1 VPTLAV
7 LEPYS
12 DRKARGAFFTPP
24 AIAEFLAYWAIQ
36 QNPHARLLDPSSG
49 DGVFLKA
56 AGEELRRLGTPQSAL
71 DSQIYGVDLHPGSV
85 HQSRELLAESGLGAH
100 LLESDFFAVT
110 PPTDLFANLE
120 PFDAVIGNPPYIRYQ
135 QHIGKVRQA
144 AAAAALRQG
153 VRVSGLASSW
163 APLLVH
169 AAAFLKPEGW
179 LAMVLP
185 AELLTVGYAEPV
197 RRWLRERFA
206 AVRLVLFETLQFS
219 DALENVVLLLANG
232 SGGCDGF
239 SLYHVHDAQDL
250 RRIPFTEIQFTPSDV
265 GKWTE
270 LLLSMRERQ
279 LFKRVLRE
287 HFVGL
292 TQYATVELGT
302 VTGSNDFFTLTDE
315 TRTKYGLTESQLKKI
330 SPPGTRHLRGMAF
343 TNADWESQRE
353 KGESVWI
360 LHPDPA
366 DRSRGLQ
373 RYVAMGKEQGIDQA
387 YKCTVR
393 TPWWRPPVV
402 SAPDLFF
409 TYMSHR
415 FPRMVTNRAKV
426 TFVNSMHGVRLRRDT
441 PKMAREALSLLSL
454 NSVTMLGAEVFG
466 RSYGGGILKMEP
478 SEAASLPV
486 PSPRALL
493 TAWEMLKGDRAAM
506 DRELRTGLW
515 TTVAAR
521 VDDVLLRQVMKLS
534 QTDAEELAEAA
545 TKLRARRLGR
555 TASAVV

>member
-1 VPTLAV
+1 LAV
-7 LEPYS
+7 LESYA
-12 DRKARGAFFTPP
+12 DRKARGAFFTPT
-24 AIAEFLAYWAIQ
+24 AIAEFLAFWAIQ

-56 AGEELRRLGTPQSAL
+56 AGEELRRLGTPQGELEAL
-71 DSQIYGVDLHPGSV
+71 IYGVDVHPGSV
-85 HQSRELLAESGLGAH
+85 RQSRELLAETGLGAH

-169 AAAFLKPEGW
+169 AAAFLKPEGR

-206 AVRLVLFETLQFS
+206 AVRLVMFETLQFS
-219 DALENVVLLLANG
+219 GALENVVLLLANG

-239 SLYHVHDAQDL
+239 SLYHVHDAQHL
-250 RRIPFTEIQFTPSDV
+250 RRIPFTEVQFTPSDV

-270 LLLSMRERQ
+270 LLLSMGQRQ

-302 VTGSNDFFTLTDE
+302 VTGSNEFFTLTDE
-315 TRTKYGLTESQLKKI
+315 TRTKYGLTETQLKKI

-343 TNADWESQRE
+343 TNADWETQRD

-366 DRSRGLQ
+366 DRSKGLQ
-373 RYVAMGKEQGIDQA
+373 RYVAIGKEQGIDLA

-493 TAWEMLKGDRAAM
+493 AAWEMLKDGRAAM

-534 QTDAEELAEAA
+534 QTDTEELAEAA

-555 TASAVV
+555 TAPAVV